1 MGNNNDIET
10 SYECL
15 NFNCTISLFWCCKM
29 QKKIISFLKNQKF
42 SIDKN
47 IKNRQINLIVN
58 GLTNMNLNCV
68 GLSSNWNFC
77 CQIALPSFLF
87 LFGLW
92 SCFSPS
98 AFKAWEISLSSC
110 CLFSSFIPV
119 TVQGGFEQTT
129 LKLFVLG
136 QWLLQR
142 WLNDRFQH

>member
-1 MGNNNDIET
+1 MISKLLMNVSIIIARFRFFGAVKCKKNHFIFEKPKI
-10 SYECL
+10 L
-15 NFNCTISLFWCCKM
+15 NWQKYQKSSNKFNCPSTI
-29 QKKIISFLKNQKF
+29 
-42 SIDKN
+42 
-47 IKNRQINLIVN
+47 N

-87 LFGLW
+87 LFVLW

-98 AFKAWEISLSSC
+98 VFKAWEISLSSC